1 MSLIERVYASG
12 GDVIIDTLEL
22 TCPAWTEPVLIC
34 GGFEDVACTAEDG
47 RSLQHI
53 AAGIDVSLPKK
64 SNSASQTLNFAIDN
78 VLGEAQQKM
87 DQAKAAGAPIT
98 QTYRRYLA
106 SDLSA
111 PAEPPIRMKAF
122 GAGIEGTTVQI
133 TAGYGDLINRAFPRD
148 KLTTLNAPCMKYL

>member
-1 MSLIERVYASG
+1 MSIIERVYASG
-12 GDVIIDTLEL
+12 GDVIIDTFEQ

-34 GGFEDVACTAEDG
+34 GGFDDQTCTTEDG
-47 RSLQHI
+47 RVLTFL
-53 AAGIDVSLPKK
+53 AAGIDVSLPRK

-78 VLGEAQQKM
+78 VIGEAQQKM
-87 DQAKAAGAPIT
+87 DQAKAAGQQIT

-111 PAEPPIRMKAF
+111 PAEPPYRMTAL
-122 GAGIEGTTVQI
+122 GASIEGSTVQI
-133 TAGYGDLINRAFPRD
+133 SAGYADLINRAFPRD

>member
-1 MSLIERVYASG
+1 M
-12 GDVIIDTLEL
+12 IIDTLEL

-47 RSLQHI
+47 RSLQLI